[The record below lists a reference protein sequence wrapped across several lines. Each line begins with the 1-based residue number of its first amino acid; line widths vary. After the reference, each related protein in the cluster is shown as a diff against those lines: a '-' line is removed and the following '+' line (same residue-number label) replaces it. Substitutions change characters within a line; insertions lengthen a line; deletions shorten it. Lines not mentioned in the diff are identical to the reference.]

1 MNVGQF
7 VAADYKS
14 TSVSL
19 SLPATKR
26 RRSVCRCGLQSGV
39 GQFVVAGYKSASV
52 SLSLRATKR
61 RSVCHCGSQNIG
73 HFVIVGH
80 KKRHTVCH
88 CMLQKTSDSL
98 SLWAT
103 KASDSLSLLVTKNGI
118 SMFQSVMYCFKTT
131 HNC

>member
-1 MNVGQF
+1 VNVGQF

-14 TSVSL
+14 TLVSL

-61 RSVCHCGSQNIG
+61 RSVCHCGLQSVGQ
-73 HFVIVGH
+73 FVVAGY
-80 KKRHTVCH
+80 
-88 CMLQKTSDSL
+88 
-98 SLWAT
+98 T
-103 KASDSLSLLVTKNGI
+103 KAPIMKRRTQCGKHSENEIEDPCI
-118 SMFQSVMYCFKTT
+118 ADM
-131 HNC
+131 

>member
-39 GQFVVAGYKSASV
+39 GQFVVAGYTKAPIM
-52 SLSLRATKR
+52 KR
-61 RSVCHCGSQNIG
+61 RTQCGKHSENE
-73 HFVIVGH
+73 
-80 KKRHTVCH
+80 KKE
-88 CMLQKTSDSL
+88 L
-98 SLWAT
+98 
-103 KASDSLSLLVTKNGI
+103 
-118 SMFQSVMYCFKTT
+118 
-131 HNC
+131 